1 MASIQLKFNRNNE
14 TNQYAS
20 NIPPGFNDL
29 EKIIKDSSSDC
40 NNNINHTNLMVID
53 SPMRRLKKMGWYW
66 GSISPDYA
74 SKLLEDEQDG
84 TFLVRDSSS
93 ECYIFSMTFKLDG
106 QIHHARIEHC
116 KGWYKI
122 IQSFS
127 LSIHIIYNTISN
139 DSNYLLSNFDE
150 YRSF

>member
-1 MASIQLKFNRNNE
+1 MASVQLKFKHNND
-14 TNQYAS
+14 TNQHAL
-20 NIPPGFNDL
+20 NIPLAVNDF
-29 EKIIKDSSSDC
+29 EKSLRDKPSDC
-40 NNNINHTNLMVID
+40 NNNISHSNLMVID
-53 SPMRRLKKMGWYW
+53 TPTRRLKKMGWYW

-116 KGWYKI
+116 KG
-122 IQSFS
+122 
-127 LSIHIIYNTISN
+127 
-139 DSNYLLSNFDE
+139 E
-150 YRSF
+150 Y